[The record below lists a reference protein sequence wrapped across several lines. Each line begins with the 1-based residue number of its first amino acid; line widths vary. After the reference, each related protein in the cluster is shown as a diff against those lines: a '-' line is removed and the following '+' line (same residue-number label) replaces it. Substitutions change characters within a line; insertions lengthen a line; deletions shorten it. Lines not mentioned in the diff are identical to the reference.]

1 MVGLLWFVG
10 LLCSVLWGGCCDYLV
25 TGWFFS
31 ALFLLGCGLV
41 VRREFV
47 LVVAWVV
54 GIRLVG
60 GRCVFRELLWLC
72 GYLFD
77 CDCGLVLLIVLY

>member
-1 MVGLLWFVG
+1 MVCWFAVFG
-10 LLCSVLWGGCCDYLV
+10 FVGGCCDYLV

-31 ALFLLGCGLV
+31 ALFLLGCVLV

-60 GRCVFRELLWLC
+60 GHCVFRGCC
-72 GYLFD
+72 GCVVIYSIA
-77 CDCGLVLLIVLY
+77 IVGWCY